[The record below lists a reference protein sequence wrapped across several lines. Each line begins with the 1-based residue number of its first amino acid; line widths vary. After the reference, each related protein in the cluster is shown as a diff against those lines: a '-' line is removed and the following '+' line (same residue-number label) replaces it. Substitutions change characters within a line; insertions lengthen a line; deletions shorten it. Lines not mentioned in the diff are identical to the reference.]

1 MPLGGASK
9 SGWSLKGSE
18 EGVEAGGEGEA
29 VLKGEGDWDSTSKEE
44 GAWQVVGDDER
55 RKQIEHA

>member
-29 VLKGEGDWDSTSKEE
+29 VKAKAIGT
-44 GAWQVVGDDER
+44 VPRR
-55 RKQIEHA
+55 RKGRGRWWVMMRGGRK